1 MLLEMAGTHT
11 EAILNKLTK
20 RELVKL
26 VFNTK
31 ANMRAQ
37 VSTVTTMVKIL
48 NSYLKKLE
56 ANVAIAQNVN
66 SRMV

>member
-1 MLLEMAGTHT
+1 MVLEMAGTHT

-20 RELVKL
+20 RELVRL